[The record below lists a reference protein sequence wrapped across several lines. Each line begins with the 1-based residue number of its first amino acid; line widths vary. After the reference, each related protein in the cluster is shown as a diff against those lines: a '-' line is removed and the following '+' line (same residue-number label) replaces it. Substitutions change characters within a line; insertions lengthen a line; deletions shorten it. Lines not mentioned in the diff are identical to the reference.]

1 LEAAMDNKA
10 EELKKRTRNFAV
22 RVVQLFR
29 ALPNCSEAR
38 VVGQQLLRSGTS
50 VAANYRAACKA
61 RSSADFISKLG
72 IVEEEADETVFWL
85 EFLVEAGLMRHER
98 MLDLTDEAK
107 QLTAI
112 FAASRRTA
120 KENNRQLKIGTR
132 KSNEGSRNG

>member
-1 LEAAMDNKA
+1 MDSKA

-22 RVVQLFR
+22 RIVRLFR

-61 RSSADFISKLG
+61 RSPADFISKLG
-72 IVEEEADETVFWL
+72 IVEEEVDETVFWL
-85 EFLVEAGLMRHER
+85 EFLVETGLVRRER

-107 QLTAI
+107 QLTAV

-120 KENNRQLKIGTR
+120 KGNNRQLQIGNR
-132 KSNEGSRNG
+132 KSSGGSRNG

>member
-1 LEAAMDNKA
+1 LEAVMDNKA

-38 VVGQQLLRSGTS
+38 VVGQQLLRSAIS

-61 RSSADFISKLG
+61 RSPADFISKLG

-85 EFLVEAGLMRHER
+85 EFLVETGLMRRER

-120 KENNRQLKIGTR
+120 KGNNRLLKIGNR
-132 KSNEGSRNG
+132 KSNDGSRNG

>member
-1 LEAAMDNKA
+1 MDNKA
-10 EELKKRTRNFAV
+10 EELKKRTRDFAV

-61 RSSADFISKLG
+61 RSPADFISKLG

-85 EFLVEAGLMRHER
+85 EFLVETGLMRRER
-98 MLDLTDEAK
+98 MLSLTDEAK

-120 KENNRQLKIGTR
+120 KGNNRQSKIGNR
-132 KSNEGSRNG
+132 KSNDGSHND

>member
-1 LEAAMDNKA
+1 MDTNA

-22 RVVQLFR
+22 RIVRLFR

-61 RSSADFISKLG
+61 RSPADFISKLG

-85 EFLVEAGLMRHER
+85 EFLVETGLIGARECSI
-98 MLDLTDEAK
+98 LQT
-107 QLTAI
+107 
-112 FAASRRTA
+112 
-120 KENNRQLKIGTR
+120 RQ
-132 KSNEGSRNG
+132 SS